1 VKKVLG
7 KQTPAEVA
15 SRAVKGSRLADA
27 KVRKA
32 LFEGGEKAIAASK
45 DSMIELAELVEADA
59 RAIRKTYEDE
69 VEAVAK
75 KNHELI
81 AKARFAIYGTSVYP
95 DATATLR
102 VSFGQVRGWDEAGK
116 PVAPITTFAGAFER
130 ATGKD
135 PFALPASWLKNKA
148 KIDLSTPLDFCTTND
163 IIGGN
168 SGSPVLDKEA
178 RIVGVVFYGNIHSL
192 GGGYYY
198 DPQDQRKGAG

>member
-1 VKKVLG
+1 
-7 KQTPAEVA
+7 
-15 SRAVKGSRLADA
+15 SRLKDA
-27 KVRKA
+27 KVRRA
-32 LFEGGEKAIAASK
+32 LFEGGEKAIGASK
-45 DSMIELAELVEADA
+45 DTMIELARSIDPEA
-59 RAIRKTYEDE
+59 RALRKTFEDE
-69 VEAVAK
+69 VQAVAEK
-75 KNHELI
+75 SHELI
-81 AKARFAIYGTSVYP
+81 AKARFAIYGTSIYP
-95 DATATLR
+95 DATASLR
-102 VSFGQVRGWDEAGK
+102 LSFGVVRGWEERGK
-116 PVAPITTFAGAFER
+116 AVAPFTTFTGAFER

-135 PFALPASWLKNKA
+135 PFALPASWIQKKA